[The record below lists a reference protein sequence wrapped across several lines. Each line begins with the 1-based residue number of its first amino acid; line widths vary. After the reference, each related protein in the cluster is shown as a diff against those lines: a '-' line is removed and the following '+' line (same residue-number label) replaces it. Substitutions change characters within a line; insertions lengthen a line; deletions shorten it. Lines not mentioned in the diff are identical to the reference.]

1 VWANYHSATP
11 ANRLFSRLEPGS
23 RRLNVYKLSDGT
35 YTSIDP
41 RNDNAVV
48 KIYFGSHENF
58 VTAEE
63 KADLVAAGY
72 EVT

>member
-1 VWANYHSATP
+1 
-11 ANRLFSRLEPGS
+11 LFSRLEQGE

-41 RNDNAVV
+41 RNDNLVV
-48 KIYFGSHENF
+48 KTYFGSHNNI

-63 KADLVAAGY
+63 KADLIAAGY